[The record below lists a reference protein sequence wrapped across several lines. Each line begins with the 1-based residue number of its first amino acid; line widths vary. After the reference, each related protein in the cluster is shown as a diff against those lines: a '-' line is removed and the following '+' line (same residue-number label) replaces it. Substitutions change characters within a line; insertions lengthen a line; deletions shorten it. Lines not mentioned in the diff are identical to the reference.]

1 MTVAALDAIA
11 KGNTAQGAIMDRHS
25 GLQQVLDA
33 WAGTLISA
41 VAHAT
46 PVRPAVKLLRVFLA
60 DELLSHLRAEERT
73 VYPAAARHPKTVLLV
88 RALVSENRSIAWHA
102 GRLATETGPEAAATA
117 EAIRFLFAVH
127 VAKENYL
134 LLPALARPGTALA
147 ALVSREPALAGRGEP
162 AAAVLGSISRG
173 RQCRTG

>member
-1 MTVAALDAIA
+1 MTVASLDAVTKDSA
-11 KGNTAQGAIMDRHS
+11 AQGAIMGRHS
-25 GLQQVLDA
+25 ELQHVLDE

-46 PVRPAVKLLRVFLA
+46 PTAPAVKLLRAFLA
-60 DELLSHLRAEERT
+60 DELLPHMRAEERT
-73 VYPAAARHPKTVLLV
+73 VYPAAARHPKTELLV

-117 EAIRFLFAVH
+117 EAIRSLFAVH

-134 LLPALARPGTALA
+134 LLPALDRPRTGLA
-147 ALVSREPALAGRGEP
+147 VLVSREPTL
-162 AAAVLGSISRG
+162 VSRG
-173 RQCRTG
+173 